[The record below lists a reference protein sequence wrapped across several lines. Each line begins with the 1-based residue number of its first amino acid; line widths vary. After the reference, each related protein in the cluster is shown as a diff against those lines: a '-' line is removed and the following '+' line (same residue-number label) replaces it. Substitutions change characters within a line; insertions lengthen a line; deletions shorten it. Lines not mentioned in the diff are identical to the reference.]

1 MKYPGKII
9 KLILC
14 LLAILTLFVFSS
26 FAADHKEAYKKYM
39 QGNYDSA
46 IADFKAIQEVSPEWY
61 FPHLMLGRCY
71 VKKGQFSQ
79 AMVSL
84 DMALEYATEA
94 KNKYE
99 IWGIKG
105 EALFEQAKYDD
116 AISAMN
122 AMREFA
128 ISPDQKFS
136 MYKLKGLS
144 YLKLNKSD
152 EAIREFNQALN
163 FNAQDFDCNFEVGKA
178 NFMAKNDAK
187 AVEHLEKAL
196 AINPNRSGAYA
207 YLMDAYYRQ
216 DQYDKMAQVGERGV
230 LKNPQHMGIRYRLGK
245 AYLASKRYDD
255 ALEILNTVIDVDPSN
270 GYARFNRGKAYF
282 AKGNWERAI
291 NDFSESANMLPERD
305 DVFRFLGDSYLKLKM
320 AEDARMAYERAFQI
334 SATAKNKENLDAIK
348 KYQVDH
354 AAEMQARE
362 EAAREE
368 AAMAEE
374 GVEFIE
380 GQGEATEEPEG
391 PKEPQ

>member
-1 MKYPGKII
+1 MKNPGKIL

-14 LLAILTLFVFSS
+14 IIAMLTFFVFSS
-26 FAADHKEAYKKYM
+26 FAADHKEAYKKYL
-39 QGNYDSA
+39 QGNYDGA

-71 VKKGQFSQ
+71 VKKGQYSQ

-105 EALFEQAKYDD
+105 EALYDQEKYSDV
-116 AISAMN
+116 ISSMD

-128 ISPDQKFS
+128 ISPDQKFN
-136 MYKLKGLS
+136 MYKLKGLA
-144 YLKLNKSD
+144 YLKMNKTD

-178 NFMAKNDAK
+178 NFMARNDAK

-216 DQYDKMAQVGERGV
+216 NQYDKMAQVGERGV

-245 AYLASKRYDD
+245 AYLAEKRFDD
-255 ALEILNTVIDVDPSN
+255 ALEILDTVIDIDPSN
-270 GYARFNRGKAYF
+270 GYARFNRGKAHF

-291 NDFSESANMLPERD
+291 NDFTETAGLLQERD

-320 AEDARMAYERAFQI
+320 AEDAKMAYERAYQI
-334 SATAKNKENLDAIK
+334 NASEKNQANLDAII
-348 KYQVDH
+348 KYQAEH
-354 AAEMQARE
+354 EAEMQARE

-368 AAMAEE
+368 AALAEE
-374 GVEFIE
+374 GVEFVDE
-380 GQGEATEEPEG
+380 LEEATEETE
-391 PKEPQ
+391 EPQ